1 MKIKKGLSLSNI
13 IFLVVIVLI
22 VISSA
27 VAMFFIAGYTSK
39 TLPIIIAA
47 FAVASV
53 TNGIHHN
60 FFSNQKEKDND
71 ERDIS
76 LENKAKAKA
85 FDVMEITF
93 GILIIIYVLLKANL
107 LTIALAVVAYLIV
120 LTVNMA
126 SFSKYH
132 KEM

>member
-27 VAMFFIAGYTSK
+27 VAMFFIGGYTSK
-39 TLPIIIAA
+39 TIPIIIAA
-47 FAVASV
+47 MVVGSIM
-53 TNGIHHN
+53 NGIHQK
-60 FFSNQKEKDND
+60 FFIKDKEND
-71 ERDIS
+71 ERNIS

-85 FDVMEITF
+85 FDVMQIIF

-107 LTIALAVVAYLIV
+107 LTIALAILAYLII
-120 LTVNMA
+120 LTVFMT

>member
-1 MKIKKGLSLSNI
+1 
-13 IFLVVIVLI
+13 
-22 VISSA
+22 
-27 VAMFFIAGYTSK
+27 MFFVGGYTSK
-39 TLPIIIAA
+39 TIIIIIAA

-60 FFSNQKEKDND
+60 FFIKEKEND
-71 ERDIS
+71 ERNIS

-85 FDVMEITF
+85 FDVMQIIF

-107 LTIALAVVAYLIV
+107 LTIALAVVAYLII
-120 LTVNMA
+120 LTVYMT

>member
-1 MKIKKGLSLSNI
+1 
-13 IFLVVIVLI
+13 
-22 VISSA
+22 
-27 VAMFFIAGYTSK
+27 MFFVGGYTSK

-47 FAVASV
+47 MAVTSV

-60 FFSNQKEKDND
+60 FFSNQKEKYND

-107 LTIALAVVAYLIV
+107 LTIALAVVAYLII
-120 LTVNMA
+120 LAVNMA

>member
-1 MKIKKGLSLSNI
+1 MKIKKGLSLFNI

-27 VAMFFIAGYTSK
+27 VGMFFIGGYTSK
-39 TLPIIIAA
+39 TIPLIIAA

-53 TNGIHHN
+53 MNGLHHT
-60 FFSNQKEKDND
+60 FFIKEKEND
-71 ERDIS
+71 ERNIS
-76 LENKAKAKA
+76 IENKAKAKA
-85 FDVMEITF
+85 FDVMQLIF
-93 GILIIIYVLLKANL
+93 GILIIIYVFLRANL
-107 LTIALAVVAYLIV
+107 LTIALAVVAYLIILAV
-120 LTVNMA
+120 YMA

>member
-13 IFLVVIVLI
+13 IFLVVIVII

-27 VAMFFIAGYTSK
+27 VAMFFIGGYTSK
-39 TLPIIIAA
+39 TIPIIIAA
-47 FAVASV
+47 MAVGSI
-53 TNGIHHN
+53 TNGIHQK
-60 FFSNQKEKDND
+60 FFIKEKEND
-71 ERDIS
+71 ERNIS

-85 FDVMEITF
+85 FDVMQIIF

-107 LTIALAVVAYLIV
+107 LTIALAVVAYLII
-120 LTVNMA
+120 LTVFMT